1 MLIIHVS
8 MALCSHPPAKPWHY
22 HHVDCL
28 YRSTSPQWKHGIG
41 NVGLMHWCCTHLNMP
56 PTCPGAA
63 NPNPISHTTPLHR
76 RSWSLFLLL
85 QTIRLV
91 HCGHKKASNLYTQGL
106 YITIYYLHP
115 PLPTAPIHVIL
126 QKNGHNGHAKAAN

>member
-63 NPNPISHTTPLHR
+63 NPNPISHTTQLHR

-91 HCGHKKASNLYTQGL
+91 HCGHKKASNLYPRPIHHHL
-106 YITIYYLHP
+106 
-115 PLPTAPIHVIL
+115 LPTPTPPNSPNSCNIAEKWP
-126 QKNGHNGHAKAAN
+126 QRACKGG

>member
-28 YRSTSPQWKHGIG
+28 YRFTSPQWKHGIG

-56 PTCPGAA
+56 PTCSGAA
-63 NPNPISHTTPLHR
+63 NPNPFSHTTQLHR
-76 RSWSLFLLL
+76 RSRSLFLLL

-91 HCGHKKASNLYTQGL
+91 HCGHKKASNLYLGL
-106 YITIYYLHP
+106 KHHNL
-115 PLPTAPIHVIL
+115 LPTPTP
-126 QKNGHNGHAKAAN
+126 HNSPSTCKFAEKWPWKAC